1 MCIRDRNGIVAFC
14 WHWKVPVDMSDKSVK
29 GTAFYSDEIR
39 DFSLE
44 KAVTP
49 GTDEYKV
56 IIKDIDTIALYL
68 PVSYTH
74 LDVYKRQ
81 VCD

>member
-1 MCIRDRNGIVAFC
+1 
-14 WHWKVPVDMSDKSVK
+14 MSDKSVK

-68 PVSYTH
+68 QRLETAGVPVIW
-74 LDVYKRQ
+74 RPMI
-81 VCD
+81 